1 MSLDKAIK
9 YRKEKRKPYRN
20 GKAVSLRCRNHGG
33 CEYCKGNR
41 LHQTHKEMERC
52 KFYEEQD

>member
-9 YRKEKRKPYRN
+9 HGKEHRKPYRN
-20 GKAVSLRCRNHGG
+20 GKLYDKQCRNHGG

-41 LHQTHKEMERC
+41 LYQTKKELERC
-52 KFYEEQD
+52 DTNVR